1 MEAKKYTI
9 QNQARDTAVST
20 GVTAIN
26 STLEP
31 LAALRVMVEGLES
44 DNEAGL
50 WLTHVT
56 VIPMVPRIS
65 PFDLVYLDKED
76 RVVERVELLPSSEIP
91 RFKKPS
97 ASALV
102 LPFRTI
108 SSAKIEPGDQLAFS
122 EIPQEEVQAADETEN
137 ENDSSFYAV
146 AGVPPPPVSLAKVAP
161 VKQAPFTKIEAAE
174 EAETAAEDESTTASS
189 LFASDDPRS
198 E

>member
-9 QNQARDTAVST
+9 QNQARDTPVST

-65 PFDLVYLDKED
+65 PFDLIYLDKDD
-76 RVVERVELLPSSEIP
+76 RVVERVELLPASEIP

-97 ASALV
+97 ASVLV

-108 SSAKIEPGDQLAFS
+108 SSAKIEPGDQLS
-122 EIPQEEVQAADETEN
+122 LQEISDEEAREPEEN
-137 ENDSSFYAV
+137 
-146 AGVPPPPVSLAKVAP
+146 
-161 VKQAPFTKIEAAE
+161 KIEIAASV
-174 EAETAAEDESTTASS
+174 ANILAPAISS
-189 LFASDDPRS
+189 LPIEMTLGFKPCWRA
-198 E
+198 

>member
-9 QNQARDTAVST
+9 QNQARDTPVST

-65 PFDLVYLDKED
+65 PFDLIYLDKD
-76 RVVERVELLPSSEIP
+76 
-91 RFKKPS
+91 
-97 ASALV
+97 
-102 LPFRTI
+102 
-108 SSAKIEPGDQLAFS
+108 GG
-122 EIPQEEVQAADETEN
+122 
-137 ENDSSFYAV
+137 
-146 AGVPPPPVSLAKVAP
+146 AG
-161 VKQAPFTKIEAAE
+161 
-174 EAETAAEDESTTASS
+174 
-189 LFASDDPRS
+189 
-198 E
+198 